1 MVPKP
6 LTLAWLSLLVVAG
19 LGVWGWSVDPEH
31 ASRWAFVVLFLPA
44 FWGFVELFQGGRR
57 RQRIMNSHRSVVAG
71 IGFVLA
77 VKVGFQLAIATDLL
91 HANWGIIARR
101 MGGVMFG
108 SFLAVWG
115 NYLPKILSP
124 WSAEEEW
131 FDWQRVH
138 RFGGWVTLV
147 SGIALVIV
155 WLAFP
160 LEAARAAS
168 SSITITFVVL
178 IVGRKFIS
186 VAAYSRHRPPTPPLQ
201 ATTDTA
207 ASD

>member
-1 MVPKP
+1 
-6 LTLAWLSLLVVAG
+6 
-19 LGVWGWSVDPEH
+19 
-31 ASRWAFVVLFLPA
+31 
-44 FWGFVELFQGGRR
+44 
-57 RQRIMNSHRSVVAG
+57 MNSHRSVVAG

-101 MGGVMFG
+101 MGGSHVRFFPCSLG
-108 SFLAVWG
+108 ELPTQDPLALERGGGVVRLAACASVWG
-115 NYLPKILSP
+115 LGDPC
-124 WSAEEEW
+124 
-131 FDWQRVH
+131 QRDRASDRVV
-138 RFGGWVTLV
+138 G
-147 SGIALVIV
+147 
-155 WLAFP
+155 FP

-168 SSITITFVVL
+168 SGITITFVVL